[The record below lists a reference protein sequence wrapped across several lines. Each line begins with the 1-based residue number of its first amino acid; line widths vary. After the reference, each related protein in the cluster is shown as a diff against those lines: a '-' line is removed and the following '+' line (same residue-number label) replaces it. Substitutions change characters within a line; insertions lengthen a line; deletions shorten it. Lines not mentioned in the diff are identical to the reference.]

1 MKISYF
7 PYSDGG
13 VEVAM
18 DPGAT
23 GAPTSAFSPSLQGAQ
38 SSRSICI

>member
-7 PYSDGG
+7 PYSDG

-18 DPGAT
+18 DLGAT